1 MKIQVSF
8 EFRKKSDLY
17 LMKKHIG
24 FEFKKKIRSLFNENI
39 DQFFVQKKKNFDD
52 HYQILKSKKKN

>member
-17 LMKKHIG
+17 LMKIHIG

-39 DQFFVQKKKNFDD
+39 DQFFV
-52 HYQILKSKKKN
+52 